1 LLSMPATLLCF
12 WDYDTQ
18 WGGDRSRSGGGP
30 KQWGALEFP
39 NTDKLLEV
47 HAKYGVPASFA
58 VVGAAALP
66 GERPY
71 HDPAQIRRIHAA
83 GHEIA
88 SHSFHHDWLP
98 GLGSKELLS
107 TLRDSK
113 SALEDCI
120 GARVTSF
127 VPPYNQPF
135 DYPPAGSFSLSER
148 REAGSNRTDLKIL
161 CEGLAQTGYNFCRVA
176 YRPMHI
182 RIAERLS
189 GRRID
194 RPSQLTKIAGVSCVR
209 LNSGGFEAPT
219 LRLIERCAREG
230 GIAVI
235 YGHPHSATAGGSQD
249 ISLFT
254 KVLELIVRLRAEK
267 LLEVRLPSQLAA
279 IGSPWILN
287 PDMSASAGQS

>member
-1 LLSMPATLLCF
+1 MPATLLTF

-39 NTDKLLEV
+39 NTDKLLEL
-47 HAKYGVPASFA
+47 HAAYEVPACFA

-66 GERPY
+66 GVRPY

-83 GHEIA
+83 GHEVA

-98 GLGSKELLS
+98 GLGPNELLR

-127 VPPYNQPF
+127 IPPYNQPF
-135 DYPPAGSFSLSER
+135 DYAPAGSISLAER
-148 REAGSNRTDLKIL
+148 REAGRTRTDLKML

-176 YRPMHI
+176 YRPIQI
-182 RIAERLS
+182 RIAELLS

-194 RPSQLTKIAGVSCVR
+194 RPSRLTKIAGVSCVR

-219 LRLIERCAREG
+219 LRLIERCSREG

-235 YGHPHSATAGGSQD
+235 YGHPHSFTAGGSQD
-249 ISLFT
+249 ISLYT
-254 KVLELIVRLRAEK
+254 KVLELIVKLRAEK
-267 LLEVRLPSQLAA
+267 LLEVRLPRQLAA
-279 IGSPWILN
+279 ISSPRMLDSEVVA
-287 PDMSASAGQS
+287 PAGKS